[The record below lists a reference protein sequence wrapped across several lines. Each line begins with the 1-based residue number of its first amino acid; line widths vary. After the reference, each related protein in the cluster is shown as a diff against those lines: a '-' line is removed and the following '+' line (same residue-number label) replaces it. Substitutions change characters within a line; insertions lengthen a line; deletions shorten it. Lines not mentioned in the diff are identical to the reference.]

1 MFNLLILCESMF
13 TKKLSLI
20 TFIIFLNISFTGF
33 SQETVYLVEQANDY
47 FKSGRYWDSFFL
59 YRDIAKTEEYKGDY
73 QIESQIKNSSHAM
86 YLKKRYQDFRALRK
100 FELAKQNLRS
110 VIELNP
116 TDPNRGD
123 IPHITL
129 EEAEY
134 LQRMAYRQRNSSTT
148 ADMLNKAIK
157 LYYQAAK
164 EGLLDDTWKSGVK
177 LCEYA
182 INKLP
187 ADSRTPETAL
197 GLDLNKPKS
206 SGSEYQRT
214 VEVIK

>member
-1 MFNLLILCESMF
+1 LCCFMKQKLKSILGIF
-13 TKKLSLI
+13 ILFVTPFLS
-20 TFIIFLNISFTGF
+20 F
-33 SQETVYLVEQANDY
+33 SQESSYLVEQADDY

-59 YRDIAKTEEYKGDY
+59 YRDIAKTEEYRGNF
-73 QIESQIKNSSHAM
+73 QIESQVKNSSHAM
-86 YLKKRYQDFRALRK
+86 YLKKRYQDYRAFK
-100 FELAKQNLRS
+100 KYDLAKQNLLTL
-110 VIELNP
+110 IELNP

-129 EEAEY
+129 DEAEN
-134 LQRMAYRQRNSSTT
+134 LQRMAYRQRTAQGT

-164 EGLLDDTWKSGVK
+164 EGLLDDSWKTSIK

-187 ADSRTPETAL
+187 ADNKVAETSL
-197 GLDLNKPKS
+197 GLDSKKTEKVQS
-206 SGSEYQRT
+206 QYQRT